1 MGSTPGWVVNR
12 NQVVT
17 TWIGDCLWTGTPSR
31 YITNVNSA
39 GLAGFCQKVE
49 KTGFFH
55 GKNRTG
61 KNCFCRQKIGFC
73 QNIFFY
79 TFITIKYCCNAYIIL
94 TSISVLNS
102 TLIVLVTYLSLTN
115 GIVTPTP
122 KLLGTNPVSYT
133 HLTLPTILR
142 V

>member
-1 MGSTPGWVVNR
+1 MLFYARQLYRQVLLRARISYGNSVHLSVCPG
-12 NQVVT
+12 VT
-17 TWIGDCLWTGTPSR
+17 TRYPIKPRSDRDTGFSP
-31 YITNVNSA
+31 

-61 KNCFCRQKIGFC
+61 KNSFCRQKIGFC
-73 QNIFFY
+73 QNIFFN

-102 TLIVLVTYLSLTN
+102 TLIVLVTYLF
-115 GIVTPTP
+115 GRYCPFYP
-122 KLLGTNPVSYT
+122 
-133 HLTLPTILR
+133 
-142 V
+142 